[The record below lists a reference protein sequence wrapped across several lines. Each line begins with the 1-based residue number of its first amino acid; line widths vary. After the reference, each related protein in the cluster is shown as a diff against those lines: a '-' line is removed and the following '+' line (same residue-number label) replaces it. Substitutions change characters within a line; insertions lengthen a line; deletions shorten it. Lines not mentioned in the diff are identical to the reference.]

1 MNYEVYYPECYS
13 EPNEFQQVFGI
24 TEKEIFLEAENDI
37 YGNPALGQ
45 NFPI

>member
-24 TEKEIFLEAENDI
+24 NRKEKFLDEEKDI
-37 YGNPALGQ
+37 YGNPTLKQ
-45 NFPI
+45 NFLI